1 MNKETIKNLCIRA
14 LKVFIYTFVSS
25 VIVQL
30 ASTNFIEYEN
40 VKDMFINTIISS
52 GISGISAVWNMVLS
66 PFLKTD

>member
-1 MNKETIKNLCIRA
+1 MNKEKIKHLCIRA
-14 LKVFIYTFVSS
+14 LKAFVYAFVSS
-25 VIVQL
+25 VIVQF

-40 VKDMFINTIISS
+40 VKDMLINTIISS